1 LFSFGFFLKQE
12 SIEFFRARLHSKSK
26 ADFDFDPDFDLDVY
40 SLEKFS
46 VFSVTSVT
54 SVVKAF
60 DFVCF
65 SGDSR

>member
-1 LFSFGFFLKQE
+1 MKRSASGNHQNQP
-12 SIEFFRARLHSKSK
+12 SKK
-26 ADFDFDPDFDLDVY
+26 
-40 SLEKFS
+40 KF
-46 VFSVTSVT
+46 SVT

>member
-12 SIEFFRARLHSKSK
+12 SVEFFRARLHSKSK
-26 ADFDFDPDFDLDVY
+26 ADFDPDFDLDVY

-46 VFSVTSVT
+46 VFSVTSV
-54 SVVKAF
+54 VKAF

-65 SGDSR
+65 FR